1 MKLESL
7 YNPQVKGAFPYSLK
21 ENFYFDWEPMV
32 REVVEGSLTNEE
44 IATFFI
50 NALADFLCQTVFE
63 LSQSKVILSGGV
75 MVNGPLL
82 KRIMESLEPKG
93 IRVLRNNKFPPL
105 DGGISLGQAY
115 YGMLSFIFSKTS

>member
-1 MKLESL
+1 MKFESL
-7 YNPQVKGAFPYSLK
+7 YNPQVKGVFPYSLK

-32 REVVEGSLTNEE
+32 REVVEGSYTKEE

-50 NALADFLCQTVFE
+50 NALADFLCQTVLE

-93 IRVLRNNKFPPL
+93 IRVLRNKKFPPL